1 VTFGRVHSNTPASFV
16 YRKFLC
22 ALAEDEE
29 DDQVREQLMSAYAN
43 PQMDSEQFMMLL
55 EGPTGS
61 CPEVVFLVDHL
72 PRLLRIE
79 IGESEGHEGVLAFWR
94 DLDRLQERVRF
105 VCTAREDQY
114 DELQQKRLKPATE
127 SFHERIALIRLQCVS
142 EAEREGWIDALFER
156 YLHRAEGAPDFVHQF
171 VRRMAGQHPY
181 LISLLG
187 YALVEGLK
195 RDALMGSDPVE
206 VYNQATL
213 KPFLQA
219 AAEGTE
225 RSRRIFFNSLLT
237 DKALGEL
244 ERQNLKNLAR
254 AVADEEERQWLLSG
268 LEREEPDA
276 VERWQALLAQDNPRL
291 SLDQTVLKR
300 LERWGYLVNADD
312 RSTAQLMARPFA
324 AWLEEHYRLGDRRQD
339 QPQDVMIGFLN
350 PEPHVVATLFGE
362 RGARLLSAQKRLG
375 PDVRDNFVRS
385 FRDCI
390 SHLLHPQRNPT
401 PGAFGDLEQVANF
414 VLAYFT
420 TDAIKSYLQNP
431 PQDATVLLAVD
442 EALKDIPWE
451 LLLETGYEGDHPYPF
466 IVGRSIVSRQTP
478 HNIGPIVRGEH
489 KVRALLIGNPTDDLT
504 DAEAEVAWLRNRL
517 LQNGRFEVSD
527 EDVRI
532 GSARCQWLSLLDTL
546 SSGRYG
552 LIHYSGHTTFD
563 GYQSAWH
570 LRDGKITTD
579 LLTSA
584 LQNAPPALVFS
595 SSCESGVGAEAQPV
609 EYENQTFDLP
619 SAFLQAGVEAY
630 IGTLWEVNALAAR
643 WFVEAF
649 YDAFL
654 SGRGLGK
661 CLQQAKV
668 AIRGNT
674 YRTDRLA
681 FILYGDPHASPAD
694 LFPALSRQEE

>member
-1 VTFGRVHSNTPASFV
+1 MPDVDRQLRTEFRFGTSVVSIVQGNILDPPIDQEVEALVSTDDNYLTMGSGFSRLLMTMAGSEEYIRAAQAECPVEAGAAVITGAYGIADHVPGVKHVLHGAVIDYDTDELSLEQLVYRTTTNCLRRAEERGIKSILFPAFATGSGELSMAVCARQMCDAIKAYLAQERRLKRVYVILFRPDEDDEDVDPATVAEWEARNQRFIREANLVLDVPYDPSSGVRQCRDFYGREKELERLEEIITGQLDDEVGKRPVVILGGPAIGKQALLDQITCRARQPDSPLGEGRRIVKVTFGRVHSNTPASFV

-22 ALAEDEE
+22 ALGEDEE
-29 DDQVREQLMSAYAN
+29 DEEMQELLKSAYAN
-43 PQMDSEQFMMLL
+43 PKMDSKQFIALL
-55 EGPTGS
+55 EGHSDRYPD
-61 CPEVVFLVDHL
+61 VVFLVDHL
-72 PRLLRIE
+72 PKLLKIE
-79 IGESEGHEGVLAFWR
+79 LGEAENDESVLAFWK

-291 SLDQTVLKR
+291 SLDQAVLKR

-362 RGARLLSAQKRLG
+362 RGARLLSA
-375 PDVRDNFVRS
+375 
-385 FRDCI
+385 
-390 SHLLHPQRNPT
+390 
-401 PGAFGDLEQVANF
+401 
-414 VLAYFT
+414 
-420 TDAIKSYLQNP
+420 
-431 PQDATVLLAVD
+431 
-442 EALKDIPWE
+442 
-451 LLLETGYEGDHPYPF
+451 
-466 IVGRSIVSRQTP
+466 
-478 HNIGPIVRGEH
+478 
-489 KVRALLIGNPTDDLT
+489 
-504 DAEAEVAWLRNRL
+504 
-517 LQNGRFEVSD
+517 
-527 EDVRI
+527 
-532 GSARCQWLSLLDTL
+532 
-546 SSGRYG
+546 
-552 LIHYSGHTTFD
+552 
-563 GYQSAWH
+563 
-570 LRDGKITTD
+570 
-579 LLTSA
+579 
-584 LQNAPPALVFS
+584 
-595 SSCESGVGAEAQPV
+595 
-609 EYENQTFDLP
+609 
-619 SAFLQAGVEAY
+619 
-630 IGTLWEVNALAAR
+630 
-643 WFVEAF
+643 
-649 YDAFL
+649 
-654 SGRGLGK
+654 
-661 CLQQAKV
+661 
-668 AIRGNT
+668 
-674 YRTDRLA
+674 
-681 FILYGDPHASPAD
+681 
-694 LFPALSRQEE
+694 